1 MWITMWKTCGEALG
15 APRVEVGKG
24 RARWEGQELAA
35 FAYKAHLSSI
45 RLLIAPVEHLAGSL
59 ACARACR

>member
-1 MWITMWKTCGEALG
+1 MNKENGSGLYEAIWVHTYAMTESSGSKL
-15 APRVEVGKG
+15 V
-24 RARWEGQELAA
+24 A

-45 RLLIAPVEHLAGSL
+45 RLLIVPVEHLAGSL